1 MLRGGLSEQGAL
13 IVLPAAKTYPSAEHV
28 AERQSQKR
36 KQNGWKGKL
45 QAFSC
50 SPFPNAEA
58 AYKTARRNDIHGV
71 PCGWGV
77 GEALMGTP
85 VLCPFC
91 LKRVTVMPVSEG
103 TERGSP
109 GDP

>member
-1 MLRGGLSEQGAL
+1 MVYGYVPTLFLLFIKVSL
-13 IVLPAAKTYPSAEHV
+13 L
-28 AERQSQKR
+28 
-36 KQNGWKGKL
+36 GKL

-58 AYKTARRNDIHGV
+58 EYKAARRNDIHGV
-71 PCGWGV
+71 PCGWSV

-91 LKRVTVMPVSEG
+91 LKRVTVRPVSEG

-109 GDP
+109 GVP